1 MSQKQDITE
10 CSPKQ
15 KKDLYYVHVAI
26 GFAIIALFWIIPP
39 IEPIT
44 PLGMRCVGTFLG
56 MIYLWSMVEAM
67 WPSLVGLFLFGLSG
81 YQEGGMN
88 AVWLNAVGNYTVLLT
103 LFAMTLFGGVA
114 EVGDTDYI
122 AKWFLTKKIF
132 KHRPYVFIVIFYLCC
147 MVLSALVS
155 PISELII
162 LWPIAL
168 GLMKNMGVE
177 RCDRVWSYFFVGM
190 FLVSTLMQP
199 FFPFQGA
206 QLVPISAFAG
216 MTAQMGNPMTI
227 PYVPYMA
234 LNLIMTLLIMAI
246 YLLAMKFILR
256 VDVSKMAS
264 IDPEMVEK
272 QMQLPPMNFQ
282 QKAFLWM
289 IPIYLVLA
297 IVPSFFPN
305 NPIGAFFGK
314 MGILGITV
322 MIVCFFVIF
331 RWNGKPLLDFKEVA
345 YRQMNWGIFF
355 MIAAAVYGANS
366 LSNAQCGVTDFLV
379 QMLNPIL
386 GGQSEQ
392 MFVLIM
398 FAVAL
403 IITNF
408 ANNAAMAVVL
418 LPVAVTFSN
427 QLGIDPIPVMI
438 GIILMVFVAM
448 LTPSASPHGGMMH
461 GRKDIYS
468 TAEILKIGFPMC
480 VITWLLY
487 SFVGYNLCKVLL
499 AMFGA

>member
-1 MSQKQDITE
+1 MPCY
-10 CSPKQ
+10 CS
-15 KKDLYYVHVAI
+15 
-26 GFAIIALFWIIPP
+26 ALPGMYMIHAYSTGGIFLRWYRDEFCQEEKT
-39 IEPIT
+39 IE
-44 PLGMRCVGTFLG
+44 
-56 MIYLWSMVEAM
+56 
-67 WPSLVGLFLFGLSG
+67 
-81 YQEGGMN
+81 QEGGMN

-122 AKWFLTKKIF
+122 ARWFLTKKIF
-132 KHRPYVFIVIFYLCC
+132 KHRPYVFIVVFYLCC

-168 GLMKNMGVE
+168 GLMKTVGVE
-177 RCDRVWSYFFVGM
+177 RCDKVWSWFFVGM

-206 QLVPISAFAG
+206 QLIPISAFAA
-216 MTAQMGNPMTI
+216 MTANMGNPMQI
-227 PYVPYMA
+227 PMFPYMA
-234 LNLIMTLLIMAI
+234 LNLIMTLIIMVI
-246 YLLAMKFILR
+246 YLLIMKFVIR
-256 VDVSKMAS
+256 VDMSKLAA
-264 IDPEMVEK
+264 IEPEMVEK

-282 QKAFLWM
+282 QKAFLYM
-289 IPIYLVLA
+289 IPVYLIA
-297 IVPSFFPN
+297 IMFPSFFPH
-305 NPIGAFFGK
+305 NPVGAFLSK
-314 MGILGITV
+314 MGVLGITV
-322 MIVCFFVIF
+322 AIVCFFVIF

-366 LSNAQCGVTDFLV
+366 LSNAACGVTAFLV
-379 QMLNPIL
+379 QTLNPIL

-392 MFVLIM
+392 GFVLIM
-398 FAVAL
+398 FLVAL
-403 IITNF
+403 VITNF

-418 LPVAVTFSN
+418 LPVAVTFCG
-427 QLGIDPIPVMI
+427 QLGINPIPVMM

-468 TAEILKIGFPMC
+468 TGEILKIGLPMC
-480 VITWLLY
+480 IITWLLY
-487 SFVGYNLCKVLL
+487 SFVGYRLCKILL
-499 AMFGA
+499 AAFGVL